1 MSYQQRTFVY
11 SFEDTVVTI
20 SHPSV
25 GVYSAYGTGIGDL
38 SVNLSENV
46 TTHEIAAD
54 QSVIVSKHVKR
65 NGTVNFNISQVSD
78 FNKWLKKFAA
88 YIEEADASEFALAT
102 ISISNK
108 TTGDNYYCTGVSHQK
123 VADNQFQSQAQNRS
137 WTMMCAH
144 ITNK

>member
-1 MSYQQRTFVY
+1 MSYSQKTFVY

-25 GVYSAYGTGIGDL
+25 GVFSAYGTGIGDL
-38 SVNLSENV
+38 SVNFSENT
-46 TTHEIAAD
+46 TTHEVAAD
-54 QSVIVSKHVKR
+54 QAVIVSKHVKR
-65 NGTVNFNISQVSD
+65 NGDVTFNISQVSE
-78 FNKWLKKFAA
+78 FNEWLKKFTA

-108 TTGDNYYCTGVSHQK
+108 TTGDNYFCSGVSHQK
-123 VADNQFQSQAQNRS
+123 IATNQLQSQAQNRS
-137 WTMMCAH
+137 WVMMCAH

>member
-46 TTHEIAAD
+46 TTHEVAAD

-65 NGTVNFNISQVSD
+65 NGIVNFNISQVSD
-78 FNKWLKKFAA
+78 FNTWLKKFVA
-88 YIEEADASEFALAT
+88 YIEEADVSEFALAT

-123 VADNQFQSQAQNRS
+123 IADNNLQSQAQNRN
-137 WTMMCAH
+137 WAMMCAH

>member
-1 MSYQQRTFVY
+1 MSYSQKTFVY

-25 GVYSAYGTGIGDL
+25 GVFSAYGTGIGDL
-38 SVNLSENV
+38 SVSLSENV
-46 TTHEIAAD
+46 TTHEVAAD
-54 QSVIVSKHVKR
+54 QAVIVSKHVKR
-65 NGTVNFNISQVSD
+65 NGTVSFNISQVSE
-78 FNKWLKKFAA
+78 FNDWLKKFTA

-108 TTGDNYYCTGVSHQK
+108 TTGDNYFCSGVSHQK
-123 VADNQFQSQAQNRS
+123 IADNQLQSQAQNRS
-137 WTMMCAH
+137 WVMMCAH

>member
-25 GVYSAYGTGIGDL
+25 GVYSAYGTGIGDF

-123 VADNQFQSQAQNRS
+123 IADNQLQSQAQNRS

>member
-46 TTHEIAAD
+46 TTHEVAAD

-78 FNKWLKKFAA
+78 FNTWLKKFAA

-123 VADNQFQSQAQNRS
+123 IADNQLQSQAQNRS

>member
-46 TTHEIAAD
+46 TTHEVAAD

-123 VADNQFQSQAQNRS
+123 IADNQLQSQAQNRS

>member
-38 SVNLSENV
+38 SVNMSENV
-46 TTHEIAAD
+46 TTHEVAAD

-65 NGTVNFNISQVSD
+65 NGIVNFNISQVSD
-78 FNKWLKKFAA
+78 FNTWLKKFVA

-123 VADNQFQSQAQNRS
+123 IADNGLQSQAQNRNWS
-137 WTMMCAH
+137 MMCAH

>member
-1 MSYQQRTFVY
+1 MSYSQKTFVY

-25 GVYSAYGTGIGDL
+25 GVFSAYGTGIGDL
-38 SVNLSENV
+38 SVSLRENV
-46 TTHEIAAD
+46 TTHEVAAD
-54 QSVIVSKHVKR
+54 QAVIVSKHVKR
-65 NGTVNFNISQVSD
+65 NGTVSFNISQVSE
-78 FNKWLKKFAA
+78 FNDWLKKFTA

-108 TTGDNYYCTGVSHQK
+108 TTGDNYFCSGVSHQK
-123 VADNQFQSQAQNRS
+123 IADNQLQSQAQNRS
-137 WTMMCAH
+137 WVMMCAH

>member
-46 TTHEIAAD
+46 TTHEVAAD

-65 NGTVNFNISQVSD
+65 NGIVNFNISQVSD
-78 FNKWLKKFAA
+78 FNTWLKKFVA
-88 YIEEADASEFALAT
+88 YIEEADVSEFALAT
-102 ISISNK
+102 IFISNK

-123 VADNQFQSQAQNRS
+123 IADNNLQSQAQNRN
-137 WTMMCAH
+137 WAMMCAH

>member
-1 MSYQQRTFVY
+1 MAYQQRTFVY

-46 TTHEIAAD
+46 TTHEVAAD

-78 FNKWLKKFAA
+78 FNTWLKKFVA
-88 YIEEADASEFALAT
+88 YIEEADAT

-123 VADNQFQSQAQNRS
+123 IADNSLQSQAQNRS

>member
-38 SVNLSENV
+38 SVNMSENV
-46 TTHEIAAD
+46 TTHEVAAD

-65 NGTVNFNISQVSD
+65 NGIVNFNISQVSD
-78 FNKWLKKFAA
+78 FNTWLKKFAA

-123 VADNQFQSQAQNRS
+123 IADNGLQSQAQNRS

>member
-38 SVNLSENV
+38 SINLSENV
-46 TTHEIAAD
+46 TTHEVAAD

-78 FNKWLKKFAA
+78 FNKWLKKFVA

-123 VADNQFQSQAQNRS
+123 IADNQLQSQAQNRA

>member
-38 SVNLSENV
+38 SVNMSENV
-46 TTHEIAAD
+46 TTHEVAAD

-65 NGTVNFNISQVSD
+65 NGIVNFNISQVSD
-78 FNKWLKKFAA
+78 FNTWLKKFVA

-123 VADNQFQSQAQNRS
+123 IADNGLQSQAQNRN
-137 WTMMCAH
+137 WAMMCAH

>member
-46 TTHEIAAD
+46 TTHEVAAD

-78 FNKWLKKFAA
+78 FNAWLKKFTA

-123 VADNQFQSQAQNRS
+123 IADNQLQSQAQNRS

>member
-46 TTHEIAAD
+46 TTHEVAAD

-78 FNKWLKKFAA
+78 FNKWLKKFIA

-123 VADNQFQSQAQNRS
+123 IADNQLQSQAQNRS

>member
-1 MSYQQRTFVY
+1 MAYNQKTFVY

-38 SVNLSENV
+38 SVNMSDNV
-46 TTHEIAAD
+46 TTHEVAAD
-54 QSVIVSKHVKR
+54 QSVIVSKHVRR
-65 NGTVNFNISQVSD
+65 NGTVNFNISQVSE
-78 FNKWLKKFAA
+78 FNEWLKKFTA

-102 ISISNK
+102 ISIFNK
-108 TTGDNYYCTGVSHQK
+108 TTGDNYFCSGVSHQK
-123 VADNQFQSQAQNRS
+123 IADNQMQSQAQNRP
-137 WTMMCAH
+137 WVMMCAH